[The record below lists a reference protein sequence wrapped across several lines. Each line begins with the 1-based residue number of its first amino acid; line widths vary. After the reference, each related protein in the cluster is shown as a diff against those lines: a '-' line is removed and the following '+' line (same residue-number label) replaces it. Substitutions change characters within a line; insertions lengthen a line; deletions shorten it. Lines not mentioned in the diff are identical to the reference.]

1 MEAAEIVAEDTHA
14 SVLEAGGDGHNLSG
28 DEYMAGIAQGK
39 LALPRKHIDCL
50 DLLWVEVT
58 ADDTARW
65 HVDQIDARQRI
76 AG

>member
-1 MEAAEIVAEDTHA
+1 MFETC
-14 SVLEAGGDGHNLSG
+14 GDGDDLSG
-28 DEYMAGIAQGK
+28 DEYVVRIAQRK
-39 LALPRKHIDCL
+39 LALPRKHVDRL

-58 ADDTARW
+58 ADDAARW